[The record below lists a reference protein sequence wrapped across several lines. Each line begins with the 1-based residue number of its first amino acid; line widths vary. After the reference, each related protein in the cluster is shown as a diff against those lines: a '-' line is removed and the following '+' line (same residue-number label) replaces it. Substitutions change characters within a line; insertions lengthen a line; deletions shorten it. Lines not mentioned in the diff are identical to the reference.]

1 MSTLFSYFFCLF
13 LKIVS
18 VSLKTRHSMFS
29 PAHKYG
35 ILRQKE
41 VCRLK
46 DNRIH
51 FDLERKLRRYA
62 ISDLM
67 KYIVIGQGIVFALL
81 YIWPTLGYQLYSLIT
96 LTRTGLMHG
105 QIWRLVT
112 FVFVPPSSSPIFILF
127 ALYFY
132 YMIGVGLENQWGKVK
147 FNLYYLVG
155 MLGSIIAALITGYA
169 DNTFLNLSLFFAYAA
184 LYPDEQV
191 LLFMILPIKMK
202 YLALVDA
209 ALYLYYFIVG
219 TASTRITIVLCLL
232 NVALFLGGDII
243 NTIRRESR
251 YWKTRYNFRKAMRK

>member
-1 MSTLFSYFFCLF
+1 M
-13 LKIVS
+13 
-18 VSLKTRHSMFS
+18 
-29 PAHKYG
+29 
-35 ILRQKE
+35 
-41 VCRLK
+41 K

-96 LTRTGLMHG
+96 LTRTGLMRG

-169 DNTFLNLSLFFAYAA
+169 DNTFLNLSLFF
-184 LYPDEQV
+184 DEQV

>member
-1 MSTLFSYFFCLF
+1 MSTLFSHFFCLF

-51 FDLERKLRRYA
+51 FDLEHKLRRYA

-96 LTRTGLMHG
+96 LTRTGLMRG

-232 NVALFLGGDII
+232 NVVLFLGGDII